1 MKPRTRATRFV
12 VISVL
17 LSTLFLSRCAIHMPG
32 TSFRGRLQPATE
44 QQISLADQLKD
55 DVTVLAGRIG
65 ERNVFHPEKLAAAE
79 DFIAASLA
87 KSGYQVNWAQ
97 TYETRIA
104 AGKGVECSNLEA
116 VLPGTGANGIDANE
130 IVIIGAHYDAV
141 HGSPA
146 ANDNASGTAACLALA
161 RAFASNPQPRTIRFV
176 FFVNE
181 EPPFFWTRDMGS
193 LRYAEDCHARSDK
206 IVGMIS
212 LETMGYF
219 TDEKNS
225 QDYPPPLSLAY
236 PSTGNFI
243 GFVGMSE
250 SEIFIKR
257 CVRFFREKCDF
268 PSEGAA
274 MPSLVPRIAASDHWS
289 FWKQGYPSLMV
300 TDTAPYRYPHYHK
313 PTDTPD
319 KLNYDNLARVVVGLE
334 AVVRDLTNSPVGD
347 SPAAPPRP
355 SDNQP

>member
-1 MKPRTRATRFV
+1 MKPRFRFMRIAV
-12 VISVL
+12 VTGLVSL
-17 LSTLFLSRCAIHMPG
+17 LFLSRCATHMPG
-32 TSFRGRLQPATE
+32 TSFRGQLPPATARE
-44 QQISLADQLKD
+44 VSFADQLKD

-79 DFIAASLA
+79 DFLAASLA

-104 AGKGVECSNLEA
+104 EGKGVKCSNLEA
-116 VLPGTGANGIDANE
+116 VLPGTGANGIDADE

-161 RAFASNPQPRTIRFV
+161 RVIANEPQARTVRFV

-193 LRYAEDCHARSDK
+193 LRYAEACHDKPDHSAPDK
-206 IVGMIS
+206 IVGMLS

-250 SEIFIKR
+250 SEVFIKR
-257 CVRFFREKCDF
+257 CVRVFRERCDF

-313 PTDTPD
+313 ATDTPD

-334 AVVRDLTNSPVGD
+334 AVVRDLANSPADAGE
-347 SPAAPPRP
+347 R
-355 SDNQP
+355 